1 MNGETKRKLQS
12 VKQIQRVADLVFLL
26 ADGEIVEVVTPEKL
40 CEAKHLMAVRID
52 FYILFSV
59 PRASTSQISIVKVIN

>member
-40 CEAKHLMAVRID
+40 CEAKHPMAVRID
-52 FYILFSV
+52 LYTLFSV
-59 PRASTSQISIVKVIN
+59 PRASTSQRSIVKVIN